1 MNDLNTNIDTNPNK
15 LENEVNLKYDHDVC
29 GQELLKLVARGS
41 AIIAEIL
48 RLKDYIPEF
57 YSNPKEEKKYS
68 NIIFNFS
75 YFENVDYYEDKIQN
89 SVDIRNLDEEFRENY
104 IEILERFYLLFYSI
118 YQYITD
124 LETYV
129 EQVNDGIYV
138 QHTLE
143 TILMS
148 KEIRHLLCESVF
160 LYGIMLLLTDR
171 LIQGNIREKIIVS
184 YYRYKGQSTI
194 RNFNILV
201 KMFSKTGYIFVNEKN
216 EFYEKKPKKYPVEFF
231 ERKSIDK
238 SIVKLIIGFIK
249 DHDIYDQIAAYPSPE
264 HR

>member
-1 MNDLNTNIDTNPNK
+1 MNELNTNIDPNLNK
-15 LENEVNLKYDHDVC
+15 LENNLKYDHDVC

-57 YSNPKEEKKYS
+57 YSNSKEEKKYS
-68 NIIFNFS
+68 NIIFNFN
-75 YFENVDYYEDKIQN
+75 YFENVDFHEDKIQN
-89 SVDIRNLDEEFRENY
+89 SVEIRNIDEEFRENY

-118 YQYITD
+118 YQFITD

-171 LIQGNIREKIIVS
+171 LIQGEIREKIIVS

-194 RNFNILV
+194 RNFNVLV
-201 KMFSKTGYIFVNEKN
+201 KMFSKTGYVYVNEKN

-231 ERKSIDK
+231 ERKRIDK